1 MIVRPRR
8 YLMFDGASLR
18 ILMNDDNQMR
28 MFLILATYCDLMIG
42 SNVQPELKGKLGKQL
57 INYQRVGRD
66 SNNAYVLGLI
76 GSPEDLYLIE
86 KESTDISIALMNA
99 FNSKAIQTEADITM
113 NHFYGLTYILLKH
126 GSQL

>member
-1 MIVRPRR
+1 
-8 YLMFDGASLR
+8 MFDGASLR

-66 SNNAYVLGLI
+66 SNSAYVLGLI